1 MLCYYNYRNK
11 KTTAQKRRIDMTV
24 HELLE
29 MTTEENLKKLEAGK
43 KFNIEVYEELK
54 KLEKN
59 LIIAGVNETNTAT
72 KVFLEKRELDIRALL
87 FTYTRYRD

>member
-1 MLCYYNYRNK
+1 
-11 KTTAQKRRIDMTV
+11 MTV

-29 MTTEENLKKLEAGK
+29 KTSNENLKKLEAGK
-43 KFNIEVYEELK
+43 KFDIAVYEELK

-59 LIIAGVNETNTAT
+59 LIIAGVNETDIAT
-72 KVFLEKRELDIRALL
+72 KILLGERELDMRALL

>member
-1 MLCYYNYRNK
+1 M
-11 KTTAQKRRIDMTV
+11 TA

-29 MTTEENLKKLEAGK
+29 KTTNEELKKLTVGK
-43 KFNIEVYEELK
+43 DFDITVYEELK

-59 LIIAGVNETNTAT
+59 LIIAGVNESDTHT
-72 KVFLEKRELDIRALL
+72 KIVLGERELVIRALL

>member
-1 MLCYYNYRNK
+1 ML
-11 KTTAQKRRIDMTV
+11 V

-29 MTTEENLKKLEAGK
+29 KTTNENLKKLVAGK
-43 KFNIEVYEELK
+43 KFDIAVYEELK

-59 LIIAGVNETNTAT
+59 LIIAHVNVGNKAT
-72 KVFLEKRELDIRALL
+72 KALLEERELDVRVLL